1 MLVRPTKS
9 HLAFLVLLLAASLWL
24 VAPPS
29 HAQSSSSPSTYNSV
43 TSSTGLGARKSTSAP
58 AVCRECGVV
67 RTVVEKRGRGSSWQ
81 DSLGNNP
88 TAGMTERRG
97 SIEEDSAAA
106 RNQGPATAK
115 SEARSKD
122 ESTRTY
128 TRETHEGSSG
138 RRTRATE
145 DNGGEEQ
152 TRKRTWQVMVAMEDG
167 NLRVIEYE
175 RRPGVQAGDKVK
187 VVGRSVF
194 VR

>member
-1 MLVRPTKS
+1 MPVRR
-9 HLAFLVLLLAASLWL
+9 LLALLACSLWL
-24 VAPPS
+24 APLLS
-29 HAQSSSSPSTYNSV
+29 HAQSSSSPGTYNSI
-43 TSSTGLGARKSTSAP
+43 TNSNAKKASTAP

-67 RTVVEKRGRGSSWQ
+67 RTVVEKRGRGSNWQ

-97 SIEEDSAAA
+97 SVEEDTNSS
-106 RNQGPATAK
+106 RNQGPSTAK
-115 SEARSKD
+115 SEARNKD
-122 ESTRTY
+122 ETTRTY
-128 TRETHEGSSG
+128 TRESHEGSSARRDNSRDEATG
-138 RRTRATE
+138 EDRTR
-145 DNGGEEQ
+145 
-152 TRKRTWQVMVAMEDG
+152 RRVWQVMVAMEDG

>member
-1 MLVRPTKS
+1 MSVRQRI
-9 HLAFLVLLLAASLWL
+9 ALLACSLWL
-24 VAPPS
+24 APMLVQ
-29 HAQSSSSPSTYNSV
+29 AQSGSSPGSFNNV
-43 TSSTGLGARKSTSAP
+43 TSSTASKKSSTTP

-67 RTVVEKRGRGSSWQ
+67 RTVVEKRGRGNNWQ

-97 SIEEDSAAA
+97 SIEEDTAAS
-106 RNQGPATAK
+106 RNQGPSTAK

-122 ESTRTY
+122 ETSRTY
-128 TRETHEGSSG
+128 TRESHESGSA
-138 RRTRATE
+138 RRDTSRDEIT
-145 DNGGEEQ
+145 GEE
-152 TRKRTWQVMVAMEDG
+152 RSRRRVWQVMVAMEDG